1 MKNIGFAAAL
11 ALAASVA
18 SAQEAPSGDAAN
30 GETLFGRQCV
40 SCHSAINAEG
50 EAVAGRGAK
59 TGPNLFGLLG
69 RVIGSMEDFRY
80 GDSILAVAA
89 TEATW
94 DEAAFVAYV
103 QDPTDWLRTTL
114 ADPRARSKMA
124 FKVRSA
130 EDSADIWAYLSAFGA
145 EGASQ

>member
-18 SAQEAPSGDAAN
+18 SAQDAPSGDAAN

-40 SCHSAINAEG
+40 SCHSVINAEG
-50 EAVAGRGAK
+50 EVLAGRGAK

-69 RVIGSMEDFRY
+69 HVIGSVDGFRY

-89 TEATW
+89 TEAVW
-94 DEAAFVAYV
+94 DEVSFVAYV
-103 QDPTDWLRTTL
+103 QDPTDWLRTKL
-114 ADPRARSKMA
+114 GDARARSKMA

-130 EDSADIWAYLSAFGA
+130 EDAADIWAYLATFGA
-145 EGASQ
+145 EEAGQ